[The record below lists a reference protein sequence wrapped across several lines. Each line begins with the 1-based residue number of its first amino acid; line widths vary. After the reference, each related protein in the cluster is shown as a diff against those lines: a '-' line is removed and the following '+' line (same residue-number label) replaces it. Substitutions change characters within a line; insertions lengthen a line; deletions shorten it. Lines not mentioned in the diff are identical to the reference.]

1 MGLNAEDLKK
11 KFAEGG
17 EGAREAFDIVNN
29 ALFSCDDKVQR
40 NILGVTLYGT
50 KWEDLGEDAVRSLV
64 NTQGEISNAND
75 ALEKINENK
84 YNDLGNQFEELGR
97 NIKVDLIKPIGEE
110 LQPVISDV
118 IKEVKSKIPQ
128 VKTIVL
134 AVIDKVKIC
143 VCACT

>member
-1 MGLNAEDLKK
+1 M
-11 KFAEGG
+11 
-17 EGAREAFDIVNN
+17 
-29 ALFSCDDKVQR
+29 
-40 NILGVTLYGT
+40 
-50 KWEDLGEDAVRSLV
+50 RSLV

-134 AVIDKVKIC
+134 AVIDKVKEFISLC
-143 VCACT
+143 QSMGHRLFPLLPGLPPGCLHGTW